1 MISIIIPTY
10 NEKENIKNLI
20 VEISNI
26 FKKNKIKGE
35 IIIVDDNSPDGTG
48 KIAENMIK
56 KYRVKVL
63 RRKGKLGLSSAVVAG
78 FKAAKGNIL
87 GVMDA
92 DFSHPPE
99 IIPELIKPILN
110 ENIDFVIGSRHVKGG
125 GIENW
130 PLLRKIISKG
140 ATLLARIVTDVKDP
154 MSGLFFLKK
163 SVIKSIKFD
172 SKGFKICLE
181 ILVKGNYKSIR
192 EVPYIFKDRRA
203 GKSKLGAGEYLDY
216 LSTLMKLICRKYTL
230 SL

>member
-1 MISIIIPTY
+1 MISVIIPTY

-48 KIAENMIK
+48 KIAENLSK
-56 KYRVKVL
+56 KYPVKVL
-63 RRKGKLGLSSAVVAG
+63 HRKGKLGLSSAVVAG

-99 IIPELIKPILN
+99 IIPKLIKPILD

-125 GIENW
+125 GMENW

-140 ATLLARIVTDVKDP
+140 ATLLARTVTNVKDP

-163 SVIKSIKFD
+163 SVIKNIKFD

-181 ILVKGNYKSIR
+181 ILVKGNYKTVN

-203 GKSKLGAGEYLDY
+203 GKSKLGAGEYFNY
-216 LSTLMKLICRKYTL
+216 LITLMRLLKYKLAKR
-230 SL
+230 

>member
-20 VEISNI
+20 AEISNI

-48 KIAENMIK
+48 KIAENLSK
-56 KYRVKVL
+56 KYSVKVL
-63 RRKGKLGLSSAVVAG
+63 HRKGKLGLSSAVVAG
-78 FKAAKGNIL
+78 FKAAKGSIL

-130 PLLRKIISKG
+130 PLLRKLISKG
-140 ATLLARIVTDVKDP
+140 ATLLAKTVTNVKDP

-163 SVIKSIKFD
+163 SVIKGIKFD

-181 ILVKGNYKSIR
+181 ILVKGSYKTVK
-192 EVPYIFKDRRA
+192 EVPYIFKDRRV
-203 GKSKLGAGEYLDY
+203 GKSKLGAGEYLNY
-216 LSTLMKLICRKYTL
+216 VVTLARLIKYKIARK
-230 SL
+230 